1 MLLYIVLTLKV
12 SKHVVFP
19 SDNRIYTLK
28 VLIYILT
35 TIRQEMPL
43 FIGKSTKKQEILSN
57 LDKLFEKLHK
67 DRDIPQGDFPE
78 VERMREQFQNVD
90 FADLPK
96 MNNEHITALN
106 DILRYDLTELV
117 SEINNMD
124 PFS

>member
-78 VERMREQFQNVD
+78 VERMRELLQNVN
-90 FADLPK
+90 FNNLPK
-96 MNNEHITALN
+96 LNNDHLITINSL
-106 DILRYDLTELV
+106 LRNEFTELV
-117 SEINNMD
+117 SEIN
-124 PFS
+124 SIE